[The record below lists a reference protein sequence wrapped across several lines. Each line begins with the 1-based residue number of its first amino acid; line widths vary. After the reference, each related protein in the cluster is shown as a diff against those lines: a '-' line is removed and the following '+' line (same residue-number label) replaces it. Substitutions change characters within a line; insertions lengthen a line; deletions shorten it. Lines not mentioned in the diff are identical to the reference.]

1 MACLQ
6 SNVHILPKLAPAS
19 WGYRWDLEEGMGN
32 LGIKAASFISM
43 HETKSGTALSLRCIS
58 WEDSNNRKISRDTN
72 APTDIV
78 SINPEANY
86 LH

>member
-1 MACLQ
+1 MVCLQ

-43 HETKSGTALSLRCIS
+43 HETKKRTALKASAVAGKTQITGRY
-58 WEDSNNRKISRDTN
+58 
-72 APTDIV
+72 
-78 SINPEANY
+78 PEMRM
-86 LH
+86 LQLILFR